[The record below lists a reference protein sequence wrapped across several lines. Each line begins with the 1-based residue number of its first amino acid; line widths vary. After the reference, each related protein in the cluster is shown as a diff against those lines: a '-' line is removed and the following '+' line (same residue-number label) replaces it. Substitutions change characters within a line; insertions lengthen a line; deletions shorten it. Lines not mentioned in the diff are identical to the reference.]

1 MKKHNLFKVVLITIL
16 VAVALSWLLPVT
28 YYSTSLVEDA
38 RDQIGIFEVMNY
50 IGISVQYFS
59 HIAIYVLSIG
69 GFYGLVHR
77 IPAYRNLIDKVV
89 DAFDDREWLFMA
101 IVVVLF
107 GAGSAIAG
115 LSLPLLFFFPFII
128 AVLLAMG
135 YDRITAAL
143 ITAGSVVVGLIGS
156 AFNVNNTYGFDMVLD
171 VKPGDHWKYKVLMLA
186 ICLIVLFVYT
196 WLYAKKHKDR
206 KNASNLFLPK
216 ESTSKRDK
224 IWPIAIII
232 DALFVIFALAFIS
245 WDSFGVETFTKLHD
259 KLSSFAIG
267 NFPILDKIFGLDT
280 GFGSWNLTHASVVL
294 ILATLLVAFVYRV
307 KLNDLITCF
316 MDGCERA
323 LKPACLIILMYVV
336 LVATTY
342 VPVLLTICKPILGSK
357 FSVITAGISTFIY
370 SLFSVESYYVGTGLT
385 PYIQSLAGT
394 TESSITGLSL
404 VSQGFYGIAM
414 LVAPTSVVL
423 MSTLAYLNVPYQKW
437 LKNVW
442 KLLLI
447 LTVIV
452 LILVKIKM

>member
-1 MKKHNLFKVVLITIL
+1 MKKHNLFKVVLITIF

-50 IGISVQYFS
+50 LGISVQYFS

-69 GFYGLVHR
+69 GFYGLIHR

-89 DAFDDREWLFMA
+89 DAFDDREWLFIA

-107 GAGSAIAG
+107 GAGSAFAG

-135 YDRITAAL
+135 YDRITATL
-143 ITAGSVVVGLIGS
+143 VTAGSVVVGLIGS
-156 AFNVNNTYGFDMVLD
+156 AFNVNNTYGFDMVLN
-171 VKPGDHWKYKVLMLA
+171 VKPGDHWKYKILMLVV
-186 ICLIVLFVYT
+186 CLVALFVYT

-206 KNASNLFLPK
+206 RNANRLFLPK

-224 IWPIAIII
+224 VWPIALMF
-232 DALFVIFALAFIS
+232 DALFVLLTLAFIS

-259 KLSSFAIG
+259 KLVGFAIG
-267 NFPILDKIFGLDT
+267 KFQILDKIFGLDSAL
-280 GFGSWNLTHASVVL
+280 GAWNLTHASVVI
-294 ILATLLVAFVYRV
+294 ILATLLIAFVYRV
-307 KLNDLITCF
+307 KFNDLISCF

-323 LKPACLIILMYVV
+323 LKPACLVILMYVV

-357 FSVITAGISTFIY
+357 FSIITAGISTFIY

-385 PYIQSLAGT
+385 PYILSLAG
-394 TESSITGLSL
+394 EAKEAVAALSL

-423 MSTLAYLNVPYQKW
+423 MATLAYLNVPYQKW
-437 LKNVW
+437 FKSIW
-442 KLLLI
+442 KLLLV
-447 LTVIV
+447 LAVIV
-452 LILVKIKM
+452 LIFAKIKM

>member
-1 MKKHNLFKVVLITIL
+1 MKKHNLFKVVLITIF

-38 RDQIGIFEVMNY
+38 RDQIGIFEIMNY
-50 IGISVQYFS
+50 LGISVQYFS
-59 HIAIYVLSIG
+59 HIAIYILSIG

-135 YDRITAAL
+135 YDRITATL
-143 ITAGSVVVGLIGS
+143 VTAGSVVVGIIGS
-156 AFNVNNTYGFDMVLD
+156 AFSVNNTYGFDMVLE
-171 VKPGDHWKYKVLMLA
+171 VKPGDHWKYKILMLG
-186 ICLIVLFVYT
+186 ICLVVLFVYT
-196 WLYAKKHKDR
+196 WLYAKKHKDKR
-206 KNASNLFLPK
+206 NASALFIPK
-216 ESTSKRDK
+216 ESTLKRDK
-224 IWPIAIII
+224 VWPIAVVI
-232 DALFVIFALAFIS
+232 DALFVIFVLAFIS
-245 WDSFGVETFTKLHD
+245 WDSFGVDVFTKLHE

-267 NFPILDKIFGLDT
+267 DFQILDKIFGLST
-280 GFGSWNLTHASVVL
+280 GFGSWNLTEASVAL

-307 KLNDLITCF
+307 KLNDLISCF

-323 LKPACLIILMYVV
+323 LKPACLVILMYIV

-357 FSVITAGISTFIY
+357 FSVLTAGISTFIY

-385 PYIQSLAGT
+385 PYVLSLVENADKGVAA
-394 TESSITGLSL
+394 LSL

-423 MSTLAYLNVPYQKW
+423 MATLAYLNIPYQKW
-437 LKNVW
+437 LKNIW

-447 LTVIV
+447 LAVIV
-452 LILVKIKM
+452 LILARLRM

>member
-1 MKKHNLFKVVLITIL
+1 MKKHNLFKVVLITIF

-38 RDQIGIFEVMNY
+38 RDQIGIFEIMNY
-50 IGISVQYFS
+50 LGISVQYFS

-69 GFYGLVHR
+69 GFYGLVYR

-107 GAGSAIAG
+107 GAASAIAG

-143 ITAGSVVVGLIGS
+143 ITAGSTVVGLIGS
-156 AFNVNNTYGFDMVLD
+156 VFSVNNTYGFDMVLE
-171 VKPGDHWKYKVLMLA
+171 VKPGDHWKYKVLMLV
-186 ICLIVLFVYT
+186 ICLAVLFVYT

-206 KNASNLFLPK
+206 RNASSLFIPK

-224 IWPIAIII
+224 VWPIAIVI
-232 DALFVIFALAFIS
+232 DALFVILTLAFMS
-245 WDSFGVETFTKLHD
+245 WDSFGVNAFTKLHD
-259 KLSSFAIG
+259 KLSGFAIG
-267 NFPILDKIFGLDT
+267 NFQILDKIFGLES
-280 GFGSWNLTHASVVL
+280 GFGAWNLTQASVVL
-294 ILATLLVAFVYRV
+294 ILATLLVAFVYKV
-307 KLNDLITCF
+307 KLNDLISCF

-323 LKPACLIILMYVV
+323 LKPACLVILMYVV
-336 LVATTY
+336 LVSTTY
-342 VPVLLTICKPILGSK
+342 VPVLLTICKPILGTK
-357 FSVITAGISTFIY
+357 FGVFTAGISTFIY

-385 PYIQSLAGT
+385 PYI
-394 TESSITGLSL
+394 LSL
-404 VSQGFYGIAM
+404 VGNADTGVAALSIVSQGFYGIAM

-423 MSTLAYLNVPYQKW
+423 ISTLAYLNVPYQKW
-437 LKNVW
+437 LKNIW

-447 LTVIV
+447 LAVIV
-452 LILVKIKM
+452 LIFAKIKM